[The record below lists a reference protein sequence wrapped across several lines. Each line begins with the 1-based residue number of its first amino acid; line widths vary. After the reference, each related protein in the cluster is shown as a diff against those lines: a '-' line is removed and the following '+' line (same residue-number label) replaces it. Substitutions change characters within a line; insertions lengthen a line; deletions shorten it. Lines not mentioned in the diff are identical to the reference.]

1 LEVRVR
7 SPADKRK
14 AIPAAVHSA
23 SSVDFPA
30 LRRRLVAWYRR
41 QRRDL
46 PWRRSRDPYR
56 IWISEIMLQQTRVDV
71 VVPYFE
77 RFMTRFPNVE
87 TLACA
92 PLPKVLHA
100 WAGLGYYSRARHLH
114 AAAQRV
120 VHEFGGTFP
129 ASAAEIESLPGIGRY
144 TAGAIRSIAFDEQ
157 APILDG
163 NVARVFARLFAL
175 EGSLET
181 TPARS
186 RLWELA
192 AEWAR
197 CRTPGDA
204 NQALME
210 LGALVCTKPAP
221 VCAGCPLA
229 ERCAARLSGRIHQLP
244 QPRRRPAALRLC
256 LSAGLVHR
264 DDQLLLVRR
273 RSGRLLR
280 DWWELPTCEED
291 AGNGAR
297 IPGPALEPG
306 ARRNAGARRLAAT
319 LRARLGVGMRRARPL
334 GVVHHGILN
343 VQLLVTVFGAAAGV
357 TTRGGRESPARWR
370 AVAATSARRSV
381 AGGEPARI
389 ETTTGRTGI
398 ANLEHGV
405 LETRWLDAASCRRLP
420 LSTLTRKALRVAAVH
435 DARWHAFVPPST
447 RQAALTATPTPR
459 PSARRSSR
467 RGT

>member
-1 LEVRVR
+1 
-7 SPADKRK
+7 
-14 AIPAAVHSA
+14 
-23 SSVDFPA
+23 
-30 LRRRLVAWYRR
+30 
-41 QRRDL
+41 
-46 PWRRSRDPYR
+46 
-56 IWISEIMLQQTRVDV
+56 MLQQTRVDV

-77 RFMTRFPNVE
+77 RFMSTFPDLQ
-87 TLACA
+87 TLARA
-92 PLPKVLHA
+92 PLSKVLLA

-114 AAAQRV
+114 AAAIRV
-120 VHEFGGTFP
+120 VHEFGGTLP

-157 APILDG
+157 AAILDG

-192 AEWAR
+192 VEWAR

-221 VCAGCPLA
+221 VCALCPLA
-229 ERCAARLSGRIHQLP
+229 QWCAARLSGRIHELP
-244 QPRRRPAALRLC
+244 QPRRRPAVRQLF
-256 LSAGLVHR
+256 LSAALVHR
-264 DDQLLLVRR
+264 DDRLLLVRR

-297 IPGPALEPG
+297 VPGPSLDPG
-306 ARRNAGARRLAAT
+306 ARREAEARRLAAT
-319 LRARLGVGMRRARPL
+319 LRARLGVLMRGGRPV
-334 GVVHHGILN
+334 GVVQHGILN
-343 VQLLVTVFGAAAGV
+343 VRLRVTVFGAAVGV
-357 TTRGGRESPARWR
+357 TSRGGRASPARWP
-370 AVAATSARRSV
+370 ASAATFARR
-381 AGGEPARI
+381 AGARGELAGVESTPRQ
-389 ETTTGRTGI
+389 TGI